1 MARSPDRGRTDARL
15 TTQDEETGDM
25 VVVTIVVPRTARE
38 DLAVSIREHE
48 VTISGSGDYRHEVAL
63 PPEADADRV
72 RAQLYDEFLELR
84 APRTVVPRG
93 RPVPMR
99 VIR

>member
-1 MARSPDRGRTDARL
+1 M

-25 VVVTIVVPRTARE
+25 VVVTVVVPRTARE

-48 VTISGSGDYRHEVAL
+48 VTVSGAGDYRHEVAL
-63 PPEADADRV
+63 PPEADADHV
-72 RAQLYDEFLELR
+72 HAQLYDEFLELR
-84 APRTVVPRG
+84 APRTSVPQG
-93 RPVPMR
+93 RPVPTR